1 MVLVINEERMTDML
15 ELLGDDLITA
25 LSDSWTTLWLMLV
38 KGRIIFC
45 NALVFLTCQY
55 FKHTVSLLAQ
65 QERQD
70 SAA

>member
-1 MVLVINEERMTDML
+1 MFLVINEERMSDML

-25 LSDSWTTLWLMLV
+25 RSDSWTTLWLMLV
-38 KGRIIFC
+38 KGRIIFY

-55 FKHTVSLLAQ
+55 FKHRISLLAQ

-70 SAA
+70 LAA

>member
-1 MVLVINEERMTDML
+1 MFLVINEERMTDML

-25 LSDSWTTLWLMLV
+25 LSDSWNTLWLILV

-45 NALVFLTCQY
+45 NALVFLTRQY
-55 FKHTVSLLAQ
+55 FKHTISFSAQ
-65 QERQD
+65 QERHD